1 MITSICEKH
10 LEREFIRELS
20 PNIKCFDLMDF
31 EYNHDSIQIKSTIKF
46 FRSKTRYPQLRKKTT
61 KQILQPCLD
70 FISQQQR
77 LASYMSPI
85 DDDGSNDFS
94 LNINTQIT
102 QTVDDLK
109 DALIRG
115 RRVTYNNV
123 TTIDVR
129 DFFPETPTLIKH
141 MFSYTSIE
149 NASESGKAELLKQVA
164 EERTKHEVENAELK
178 SRIEE
183 LEKGRTDT
191 VAENGGSGDDN
202 EENKQEI

>member
-85 DDDGSNDFS
+85 GRSPCEKQDIKYDDGSNDFS

-141 MFSYTSIE
+141 MFSYTSIV
-149 NASESGKAELLKQVA
+149 S
-164 EERTKHEVENAELK
+164 TFIH
-178 SRIEE
+178 IM
-183 LEKGRTDT
+183 
-191 VAENGGSGDDN
+191 
-202 EENKQEI
+202 